1 MATKIEWAAI
11 LKLHRYKC
19 VICGLSEKK
28 LGGLDQ
34 AHLKARSK
42 GGSQVLPMCPNCHQ
56 RFDKILFT
64 QSECKRIGID
74 YRDYIKE
81 HYAPRRRRRTSRE
94 DDGFWPFN

>member
-1 MATKIEWAAI
+1 MATEIEWAAI
-11 LKLHRYKC
+11 LKQYGNKC
-19 VICGLSEKK
+19 AVCRLSEKK

-64 QSECKRIGID
+64 QSECKKIGID
-74 YRDYIKE
+74 YRDYVKGR
-81 HYAPRRRRRTSRE
+81 YAPRKSRPRKE
-94 DDGFWPFN
+94 EGWSLW